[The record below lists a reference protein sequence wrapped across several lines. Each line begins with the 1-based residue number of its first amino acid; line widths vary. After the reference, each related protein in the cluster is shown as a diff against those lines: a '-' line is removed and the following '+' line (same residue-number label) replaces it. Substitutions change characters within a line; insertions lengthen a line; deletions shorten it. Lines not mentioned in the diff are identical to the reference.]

1 MQRARA
7 RVSVC
12 ATRVAAGLP
21 HGRDASPTSDTGT
34 DATTAA
40 ASAAATRLPQADVLG
55 VLMYDCPEAVMENR
69 LLERGKTSGRSD
81 DKADVIRK
89 RFHTYVESTLP
100 IINHYAAQGKVSER
114 RWSNEAMGR

>member
-1 MQRARA
+1 
-7 RVSVC
+7 
-12 ATRVAAGLP
+12 
-21 HGRDASPTSDTGT
+21 
-34 DATTAA
+34 
-40 ASAAATRLPQADVLG
+40 
-55 VLMYDCPEAVMENR
+55 MYDCPEAVMENR